1 MESAKSFTVCSLTMS
16 LIELIVNLR
25 LQSKPKH
32 REIISR
38 EARVCVSM
46 IAIKIWDVTTH
57 SELKQMT

>member
-1 MESAKSFTVCSLTMS
+1 MS